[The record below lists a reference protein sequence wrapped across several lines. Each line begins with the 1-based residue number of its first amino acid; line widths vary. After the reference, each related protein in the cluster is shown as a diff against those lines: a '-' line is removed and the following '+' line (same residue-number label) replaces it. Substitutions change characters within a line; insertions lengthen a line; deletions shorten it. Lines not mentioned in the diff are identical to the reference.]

1 MTVLL
6 VRKHIIKAAA
16 GARAREGIRRGECH
30 MALTFS
36 SVSLPTH
43 TPPRR
48 LTHV

>member
-16 GARAREGIRRGECH
+16 GAREGIRRGECH